1 MNKDLYELGLKWAI
15 EKPQFTNYEQDLKRV
30 KRVKI
35 TITKE
40 EKSEGHKMTPT

>member
-1 MNKDLYELGLKWAI
+1 LNKDLYELGLKWAL
-15 EKPQFTNYEQDLKRV
+15 EKPKFTKREQDLERV
-30 KRVKI
+30 KT

>member
-30 KRVKI
+30 KI